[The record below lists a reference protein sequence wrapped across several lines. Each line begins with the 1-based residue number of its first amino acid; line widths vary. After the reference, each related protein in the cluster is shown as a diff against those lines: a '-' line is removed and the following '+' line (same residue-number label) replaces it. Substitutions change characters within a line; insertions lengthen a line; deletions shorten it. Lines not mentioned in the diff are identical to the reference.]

1 MQAIEEQTF
10 LLRDLSRSHA
20 GKFKIGFVL
29 IMPTDAFKVQVRSN
43 TVLSITGVA
52 SDEVAPGLDI
62 NNPLAVSTELA
73 DNNKKNGNLDGD
85 YFLGTFID
93 ARDFACLCIGFQQ
106 ALCDKSLESVQNAG
120 SDGSQSW
127 VNRFVP
133 TAGSGQAD

>member
-1 MQAIEEQTF
+1 
-10 LLRDLSRSHA
+10 
-20 GKFKIGFVL
+20 
-29 IMPTDAFKVQVRSN
+29 MPTDAFKVQVRGN
-43 TVLSITGVA
+43 MVLSITGVA
-52 SDEVAPGLDI
+52 TDAVAPGLDI
-62 NNPLAVSTELA
+62 NNPLAVSTALA
-73 DNNKKNGNLDGD
+73 DNNKRNGNLDGD

-133 TAGSGQAD
+133 TTGSEQAE

>member
-1 MQAIEEQTF
+1 MVTE
-10 LLRDLSRSHA
+10 
-20 GKFKIGFVL
+20 
-29 IMPTDAFKVQVRSN
+29 AFKVRVRSN
-43 TVLSITGVA
+43 MVMSITGVA
-52 SDEVAPGLDI
+52 GDQVTPGVDI
-62 NNPLAVSTELA
+62 NNPLAVSTLLA

-106 ALCDKSLESVQNAG
+106 ALCEKSLASAEQAG

-133 TAGSGQAD
+133 GAASARD

>member
-1 MQAIEEQTF
+1 MG
-10 LLRDLSRSHA
+10 S
-20 GKFKIGFVL
+20 VL
-29 IMPTDAFKVQVRSN
+29 IMATDAFKVQVRSN
-43 TVLSITGVA
+43 TVMSITGVA
-52 SDEVAPGLDI
+52 SDEVTPGLDI
-62 NNPLAVSTELA
+62 NNPLAVSTLLA
-73 DNNKKNGNLDGD
+73 DNNKKNGNIDDD

-133 TAGSGQAD
+133 TAGSAQAE